1 LQERKILFQN
11 VVCWLIRC
19 SVCSSIDLTL
29 DTGASAESVPAG
41 SELTYTLVVQQSGEC
56 EGTGVVVT
64 NQLGAGVQ
72 FVGVETTQGTWQYA
86 DGMVTFNYGRLTSA
100 SVTEMKITVIPTRAG
115 SVTNVAGV
123 RANGVEVRLDNNNS
137 VVVTEV
143 TGSTQPLLG
152 ITLTLDRLPVI
163 QLQGQVGTSYVV
175 EASTNLVNWTTFTN
189 VVATDTL
196 MRFPETGA
204 SKFKARYYRARQGP

>member
-1 LQERKILFQN
+1 
-11 VVCWLIRC
+11 
-19 SVCSSIDLTL
+19 
-29 DTGASAESVPAG
+29 ASADSVPAG

-115 SVTNVAGV
+115 SITNLAGV
-123 RANGVEVRLDNNNS
+123 RANGVEVRLDNNTS
-137 VVVTEV
+137 VLVTDV
-143 TGSTQPLLG
+143 TGSTQPALSITRTLG
-152 ITLTLDRLPVI
+152 GQPEI
-163 QLQGQVGTSYVV
+163 QLHG
-175 EASTNLVNWTTFTN
+175 
-189 VVATDTL
+189 
-196 MRFPETGA
+196 
-204 SKFKARYYRARQGP
+204 K